1 MNLKVEN
8 KMAFSQV
15 TKDLALQHFI
25 EGKSLAQISNILNVP
40 LKTLYNWKYKYDWA
54 SFLRIGNIEIAM
66 SVEQEMYRLVQ
77 TMINNNTIG
86 DPAQVDKLVKLT
98 KALERLSP
106 NRQILNSLYRILE
119 AITDYVNLAQD
130 PIFAKSWQKHL
141 KPLSQHLK
149 KVFSPKD

>member
-1 MNLKVEN
+1 
-8 KMAFSQV
+8 MAFSQV